1 MPVESVAMNSQR
13 SGSDR
18 FVPRLEALSDRW
30 CPSVTVQRFGSEL
43 WVLGNGAA
51 DTVSVTDN
59 GQGQV
64 SVTADGRTVTRTGVK
79 QIQVRTGAGD
89 DVVNY
94 TLTGPATRESR
105 LKIDLGSGNDTA
117 TLEADGV
124 RLGAR
129 VEVDVNGGLGNDAIT
144 ADYAVEADNRF
155 RIRLDGGLGNDT
167 VTGTVA
173 LAAGST
179 GEVEARVT
187 GGLGND
193 RLTLN
198 VTGTADELEA
208 RLDGDTGFDRW
219 AATPNVR
226 LRGVEGR
233 L

>member
-1 MPVESVAMNSQR
+1 MSSHT
-13 SGSDR
+13 SGSGR
-18 FVPRLEALSDRW
+18 FVPRLEALGDRW

-51 DTVSVTDN
+51 DTVSIMDN

-79 QIQVRTGAGD
+79 QIQVHTRGGD
-89 DVVNY
+89 DAVDY

-105 LKIDLGSGNDTA
+105 LKIDLGAGNDTA

-129 VEVDVNGGLGNDAIT
+129 VEVDVNGGLGNDTIT
-144 ADYAVEADNRF
+144 ADYAVEVDNRF

-179 GEVEARVT
+179 GEVEALVT
-187 GGLGND
+187 GGLGDD

-208 RLDGDTGFDRW
+208 RLDGGLGTDPS
-219 AATPNVR
+219 ASTPNVR
-226 LRGVEGR
+226 LRVVEGR